1 MARTGDV
8 SKPTAE
14 LKAGGWSRRNFST
27 SIVFPALVGALTADI
42 RTARRDVRRRGAR
55 VQSQSTVPCG
65 WRECARDLAHRESRR
80 SRARHAMD
88 RSSVPELHIVVRAGW
103 FGRIDPC
110 NLTVRIVRG
119 RLGSL

>member
-1 MARTGDV
+1 MVASEFLDQHSLPHAAMPVDSEPWWAR
-8 SKPTAE
+8 
-14 LKAGGWSRRNFST
+14 
-27 SIVFPALVGALTADI
+27 LTADT

-65 WRECARDLAHRESRR
+65 WGECARDLAHRESRR

-88 RSSVPELHIVVRAGW
+88 RSSVPELHIVVSAGW
-103 FGRIDPC
+103 FGRVDPC